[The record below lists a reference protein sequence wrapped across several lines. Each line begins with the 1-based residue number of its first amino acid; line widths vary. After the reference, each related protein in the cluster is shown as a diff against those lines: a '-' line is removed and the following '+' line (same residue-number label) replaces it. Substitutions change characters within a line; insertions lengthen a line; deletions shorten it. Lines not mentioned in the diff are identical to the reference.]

1 LSPGKA
7 KSVALTAPER
17 SDQREVILRDEFRED
32 LVFWIA
38 SEPRIALRIMKLIEE
53 VVRDPF
59 GGIGKPEALKHDR
72 QKRWSRRITDEHRLV
87 YEIRSTG
94 PAFYYARYHYRR

>member
-7 KSVALTAPER
+7 KRAALSAPER
-17 SDQREVILRDEFRED
+17 SDQREVILRDEFRDD

-72 QKRWSRRITDEHRLV
+72 LKRWSRRITDEHRIV